1 MTSKETITNMVSNEN
16 QLMTELKR
24 KITELGEKQEQYKA
38 RVMQTKQEKEAVTSK
53 YETLKKENENLRE
66 LIKIKDG

>member
-1 MTSKETITNMVSNEN
+1 MVSNEN

-38 RVMQTKQEKEAVTSK
+38 RVMQTK
-53 YETLKKENENLRE
+53 
-66 LIKIKDG
+66 